1 MNEKGS
7 ECMTMITQEEVRK
20 KYAERTIREKQSYI
34 SKVTG
39 IPAPVLSEFK
49 AGRKLL
55 FESSLIALNNYL
67 DGN

>member
-1 MNEKGS
+1 
-7 ECMTMITQEEVRK
+7 MTDLSQEEVRQ

-49 AGRKLL
+49 RGRKLL
-55 FESSLIALNNYL
+55 HEESLIALNEYL
-67 DGN
+67 TNSY